1 MKRGKLLDEAIHLL
15 GYDSRNLI
23 SCAKL
28 NTPDPESLTEVSEWL
43 ILEQA
48 RRLSADY
55 VYCRT
60 FGNRPSQAQLYIYD
74 YSEKA
79 NVEDGEI
86 GILQR
91 NVWSAGTVPC
101 IMVFSR
107 DSVRIINTNQQPDIS
122 EEGFSPTDILPLAT
136 SIHEEIQ
143 RRFSHF
149 RLDSGVFWQEE
160 HENFAFNK
168 SAHKTLLDKLRE
180 VRSAFFEGD
189 VLEPDLVNRLLIQCV
204 LVRYLEEKQEED
216 EYGKVHKVFPDVF
229 FQEIAQASSFRES
242 LENGTFLKVFD
253 KLNDPAHLNGKI
265 FEWPEEERVKLQEI
279 PVQTLVSL
287 LYQTDTL
294 AGGQMALW
302 DLYSFRHLPVEVIS
316 SIYEA
321 LFSTTEEVSEHGMV
335 YTPPHL
341 AAFLVDEAMPL
352 TAWQGKEQ
360 YVVCDPSCGSGVF
373 LVLAFKR
380 MAHWWRLRHNGEHP
394 MVSDLTQILST
405 NLYGIDKN
413 PGAVLLTRF
422 SLCLA
427 VCDMLTPPEIWD
439 KFHFPDLTNQLV
451 AQDFFEW
458 QKSMSNSVSFDLLI
472 GNPPFVSASKS
483 LPDWKDISTIKI
495 PQKQIAL
502 YFLSA
507 GMQMVKPG
515 GLLCLLLKSSSLL
528 YTTNGQKYRKQFFQE
543 NKVHQIIDLTLLS
556 QNDVL
561 WSGYKPDVSAIF
573 VSNEKPDFEKNILHL
588 VVRRTPSTR
597 VRRFFEIDN
606 YDFHW
611 VPYAVALEDDFVWK
625 CNLLGGGRLYG
636 LVKRLRSYPTLRDFV
651 ERRKWAMSVGYRTS
665 DDTLKPQSPNI
676 NSKLTLPTEWLTE
689 DGIARFDFENEL
701 SKHFHQTGIEK
712 IYDAPHILI
721 KTNIGNNHSIPMWYF
736 PNTDI
741 TFREEIIGIAAFQEN
756 EQELNHFFAFLKQ
769 ENDLFRAF
777 LISTSP
783 KCLVYMNTDVQ
794 AKDIYNLPVS
804 ENLDDGIVLKIS
816 EKLVLQDVLKYYQ
829 YLIRRPE
836 SAAAFHPITSKN
848 FHKRLSQFGTLFC
861 ESLNALYA
869 KNDKQFRLVES
880 GYIHNRE
887 FIYTAFQYD
896 DKSDNRTTEIKD
908 LSSEEVENLL
918 TLDKGHVRFQRI
930 LKIYKKD
937 YVCFIKPNQLR
948 YWLDSIAFRDADG
961 VINDLFENG
970 Y

>member
-1 MKRGKLLDEAIHLL
+1 MALNKLLAEAVRVL
-15 GYDSRNLI
+15 GYKSSNLV
-23 SCAKL
+23 SCAQL
-28 NTPDPESLTEVSEWL
+28 DAQAPNPDNITEISEWL
-43 ILEQA
+43 ALEQA
-48 RRLSADY
+48 CRLGADY
-55 VYCRT
+55 VYFRILDD
-60 FGNRPSQAQLYIYD
+60 RPSQPQFYIYD
-74 YSEKA
+74 YAESA
-79 NVEDGEI
+79 SVEESKLGA
-86 GILQR
+86 LQR
-91 NVWSAGTVPC
+91 DVWSSGTVPC

-107 DSVRIINTNQQPDIS
+107 DSVRVINTNQQPDIS
-122 EEGFSPTDILPLAT
+122 EEGFLPTDLLPLANF
-136 SIHEEIQ
+136 INEDIQ
-143 RRFSHF
+143 RRFNCF

-160 HENFAFNK
+160 HRNFAFSK

-180 VRSAFFEGD
+180 VRSAFLKKSA
-189 VLEPDLVNRLLIQCV
+189 LEPDLVNRLLIQCV
-204 LVRYLEEKQEED
+204 LVRYLEEKQEID
-216 EYGKVHKVFPDVF
+216 EQGITRKVFPDIF
-229 FQEIAQASSFRES
+229 FQEIAQADSFRES
-242 LENGTFLKVFD
+242 LEKGTFLKVFD

-265 FEWPEEERVKLQEI
+265 FEWPEEEREKLRGI
-279 PVQTLVSL
+279 PVQTLVNL

-321 LFSTTEEVSEHGMV
+321 LFSTTEEVSENGMV

-352 TAWQGKEQ
+352 NAWQGKEQ
-360 YVVCDPSCGSGVF
+360 YAICDPSCGSGVF

-380 MAHWWRLRHNGEHP
+380 MAHWWRLRHHGAHP
-394 MVSDLTQILST
+394 TVSDLTQILST

-439 KFHFPDLTNQLV
+439 KFHFPDLTHRLV
-451 AQDFFEW
+451 TQDFFEW
-458 QKSMSNSVSFDLLI
+458 QKAMRNSVSFDLLI
-472 GNPPFVSASKS
+472 GNPPFVSASKN

-528 YTTNGQKYRKQFFQE
+528 YTTNGQKYRTQFFRE
-543 NKVHQIIDLTLLS
+543 NKVHQVIDLTLLA

-573 VSNEKPDFEKNILHL
+573 VSNERPDFEKNILHL
-588 VVRRTPSTR
+588 VVRRTPSSHM
-597 VRRFFEIDN
+597 RRFFEIDT

-611 VPYAVALEDDFVWK
+611 VPYVAALEDDFIWK

-636 LVKRLRSYPTLRDFV
+636 LVKNIKSFKTLKNYFDSLGWIYGEGYQTSEIKNPKESDFIHKKPTLPYEFLTTQGIIIHDFPL
-651 ERRKWAMSVGYRTS
+651 EESSKFSVIRN
-665 DDTLKPQSPNI
+665 P
-676 NSKLTLPTEWLTE
+676 
-689 DGIARFDFENEL
+689 R
-701 SKHFHQTGIEK
+701 
-712 IYDAPHILI
+712 IYHPPHILLRKVVNDDLQFAI
-721 KTNIGNNHSIPMWYF
+721 DLSLNYL
-736 PNTDI
+736 
-741 TFREEIIGIAAFQEN
+741 TFKKQILGIAAPESDIEYLSKVLFQFKKFSKLYYAIIFLTSNRCLVFKNTSFGPEDIYQLPLIAN
-756 EQELNHFFAFLKQ
+756 DDFELNHHQ
-769 ENDLFRAF
+769 E
-777 LISTSP
+777 I
-783 KCLVYMNTDVQ
+783 LVN
-794 AKDIYNLPVS
+794 
-804 ENLDDGIVLKIS
+804 
-816 EKLVLQDVLKYYQ
+816 DVLKHYQ

-848 FHKRLSQFGTLFC
+848 FQERLSQYSTLFC

-869 KNDKQFRLVES
+869 KNGKQFRLVES
-880 GYIHNRE
+880 GYIHHRE
-887 FIYTAFQYD
+887 FIYTAFRYD
-896 DKSDNRTTEIKD
+896 GNTDHQPVEIID
-908 LSSEEVENLL
+908 LSSDELDQLL
-918 TLDKGHVRFQRI
+918 TLDKGHVRFQRT
-930 LKIYKKD
+930 LKIYKRD

-961 VINDLFENG
+961 VVADMFENG

>member
-1 MKRGKLLDEAIHLL
+1 MKQSRLLKDAIRLL
-15 GYDSRNLI
+15 GYNSRNLI
-23 SCAKL
+23 SCAQLKAP
-28 NTPDPESLTEVSEWL
+28 NPDNIVEISEWL
-43 ILEQA
+43 ALEQA
-48 RRLSADY
+48 YRLGADY
-55 VYCRT
+55 VYFRI
-60 FGNRPSQAQLYIYD
+60 FDDRPSQPQLYIYD
-74 YSEKA
+74 HAGSA
-79 NVEDGEI
+79 SVENGKLGE
-86 GILQR
+86 LQR
-91 NVWSAGTVPC
+91 DIWSAGAVPC

-107 DSVRIINTNQQPDIS
+107 DSVRIINTNQQPGIS
-122 EEGFSPTDILPLAT
+122 EEGFLPTELLPLAN
-136 SIHEEIQ
+136 SINENIQ
-143 RRFSHF
+143 RRFTCF

-160 HENFAFNK
+160 HENFAFSK

-180 VRSAFFEGD
+180 VRSAFLNKSE
-189 VLEPDLVNRLLIQCV
+189 LEPDLVNRLLIQCV
-204 LVRYLEEKQEED
+204 LVRYLEEKQEID
-216 EYGKVHKVFPDVF
+216 EQGITRKVFPDIF
-229 FQEIAQASSFRES
+229 FQEIAQADSFRES
-242 LENGTFLKVFD
+242 LEKGTFLKVFD

-265 FEWPEEERVKLQEI
+265 FEWPEEEREKLRGI
-279 PVQTLVSL
+279 PVQTLVCL
-287 LYQTDTL
+287 LYETDSL

-321 LFSTTEEVSEHGMV
+321 LFSTTDEVSENGMV

-352 TAWQGKEQ
+352 NAWQGKEQ
-360 YVVCDPSCGSGVF
+360 YTICDPSCGSGVF

-380 MAHWWRLRHNGEHP
+380 MAHWWRLRHHGVHP
-394 MVSDLTQILST
+394 RVSDLTQILST

-439 KFHFPDLTNQLV
+439 KFHFPDLTDRLV
-451 AQDFFEW
+451 TQDFFEW
-458 QKSMSNSVSFDLLI
+458 QKAMRNTVSLDLLI
-472 GNPPFVSASKS
+472 GNPPFVSASKN

-528 YTTNGQKYRKQFFQE
+528 YTTNGQKYRTQFFRE
-543 NKVHQIIDLTLLS
+543 NKVHQVIDLTLLS

-573 VSNEKPDFEKNILHL
+573 VSNERPDFEKNILHL
-588 VVRRTPSTR
+588 VVRRTPSSHM
-597 VRRFFEIDN
+597 RRFFEIDT

-611 VPYAVALEDDFVWK
+611 VPYATALEDDFVWK

-636 LVKRLRSYPTLRDFV
+636 LVKKLRSYPTLEDFV
-651 ERRKWAMSVGYRTS
+651 AKRKWAMSVGYRTS
-665 DDTLKPQSPNI
+665 DDKSKPESPNI
-676 NSKLTLPTEWLTE
+676 NSKLSLPTEWLTE
-689 DGIARFDFENEL
+689 DGIKRFDLKKEP
-701 SKHFHQTGIEK
+701 SKNFHHTGIEK

-721 KTNIGNNHSIPMWYF
+721 KSNVGNAHSIPMWYF
-736 PNTDI
+736 PDTDI
-741 TFREEIIGIAAFQEN
+741 AFKEKIIGIAAPKSMESDLSQLF
-756 EQELNHFFAFLKQ
+756 LFLKGN
-769 ENDLFRAF
+769 NDLFRSYLF
-777 LISTSP
+777 SVSP
-783 KCLVYMNTDVQ
+783 ESLVYMNTVVQ
-794 AKDIYNLPVS
+794 TKDIYQLPVP
-804 ENLDDGIVLKIS
+804 ENLDKHITLSHS
-816 EKLVLQDVLKYYQ
+816 EVRLTSDVLKYSQ

-848 FHKRLSQFGTLFC
+848 FQERLSQYGKLFC

-869 KNDKQFRLVES
+869 KNGKQFRLVES
-880 GYIHNRE
+880 GYIHHRE
-887 FIYTAFQYD
+887 FVYTIFRYD
-896 DKSDNRTTEIKD
+896 DNTDHQPVEIID
-908 LSSEEVENLL
+908 LSSDELDQLL

-937 YVCFIKPNQLR
+937 YVCVIKPNQLR
-948 YWLDSIAFRDADG
+948 YGLDSIAFRDADG
-961 VINDLFENG
+961 VVADMFENG

>member
-28 NTPDPESLTEVSEWL
+28 NIPDPESLTEVSEWL

-60 FGNRPSQAQLYIYD
+60 FDNRPSQAQLYIYD

-180 VRSAFFEGD
+180 VRSAFFEGA

-204 LVRYLEEKQEED
+204 LVRYLEEKKEVD

-380 MAHWWRLRHNGEHP
+380 MAHWWRLRHNGTHP

-543 NKVHQIIDLTLLS
+543 NKVHQVIDLTLLAR
-556 QNDVL
+556 NGVL
-561 WSGYKPDVSAIF
+561 WSKEEPDTIALFASK
-573 VSNEKPDFEKNILHL
+573 ERPDFEKNILHL

-636 LVKRLRSYPTLRDFV
+636 LVKRLRSHKTLRDFTYKNLGIIG
-651 ERRKWAMSVGYRTS
+651 EGYRKNGAGEQREEKAVYLS
-665 DDTLKPQSPNI
+665 DKS
-676 NSKLTLPTEWLTE
+676 TLPTNWLT
-689 DGIARFDFENEL
+689 DKGIISFDFPTEEDTNFYSVRRKEL
-701 SKHFHQTGIEK
+701 FEW
-712 IYDAPHILI
+712 PHVVI
-721 KTNIGNNHSIPMWYF
+721 
-736 PNTDI
+736 
-741 TFREEIIGIAAFQEN
+741 REIIGEKELHVDMVNFHSGYQRDIVGIAFKDVRLVNQVFKLLKEN
-756 EQELNHFFAFLKQ
+756 NF
-769 ENDLFRAF
+769 LFR
-777 LISTSP
+777 LYILSTSTR
-783 KCLVYMNTDVQ
+783 CLVFKNTSIR
-794 AKDIYNLPVS
+794 AEDIYNLPYPIDKNLLPKEYNILSRDVS
-804 ENLDDGIVLKIS
+804 E
-816 EKLVLQDVLKYYQ
+816 YYQ

-848 FHKRLSQFGTLFC
+848 FDKRLSQFGTLFC

-869 KNDKQFRLVES
+869 KNSKQFRQAES

-896 DKSDNRTTEIKD
+896 DNADNRTTEIKD